1 MSSLVNST
9 PPRIVVFDVG
19 GVLIDWDPENLYR
32 HLIPDNAARAHFL
45 THVTPR
51 IWNGHQDLGLHSWAD
66 AVAQRIALYPE
77 HADLIRAYDTRWPDM
92 VAGAIEG
99 TVALKKQLRA
109 AGVPVYAIT
118 NYSTEKWTLSQA
130 LYPFLREFDGV
141 VVSAH
146 EKMVKPDPAIYR
158 LLCQRYGLDAAECI
172 FIDDLKANVD
182 AAKAVGMH
190 GHVFTSPDNLRKT
203 LETQLNIKLGA

>member
-1 MSSLVNST
+1 MAHSANST

-32 HLIPDNAARAHFL
+32 QLIPDDASRAYFL
-45 THVTPR
+45 THITPR
-51 IWNGHQDLGLHSWAD
+51 IWNAHQDLGLHSWAD
-66 AVAQRIALYPE
+66 AVAQRIALYPD
-77 HADLIRAYDTRWPDM
+77 HAELIRAYDTRWPDM
-92 VAGAIEG
+92 VVGAIEG
-99 TVALKKQLRA
+99 TVSIKRQLRA

-118 NYSTEKWTLSQA
+118 NYSAEKWALSQE

-158 LLCQRYGLDAAECI
+158 LLCQRYGLNATECI
-172 FIDDLKANVD
+172 FIDDLKANID
-182 AAKAVGMH
+182 AAKAVGMN
-190 GHVFTSPDNLRKT
+190 GHVFTSPDNLRET